1 MRIIRSAVGIFLVML
16 LCLSHSAFAA
26 TDIYQLGDSMED
38 FTVTTYDDQTITLSE
53 VLKEKDMVLINI
65 WATWCGPC
73 RSEFPYME
81 QAYKP
86 YQDRIEIIALS
97 SEPTD
102 TKDVL
107 TAFANEMG
115 LTFKVGQDTP
125 DLAAKFGVTGIPTSV
140 IIDRNGTICYIES
153 GAITSADIFARL
165 FDAFVGEE
173 YSESVLLK
181 DIPPMKPT
189 VIPSSEAEL
198 AAALQ
203 VSVAENPSNP
213 YTWPMVVT
221 EKDGRQVVAASN
233 SNISDSTAEVSA
245 RVSAQPGDAIVV
257 TFKTDGEMMSDALSI
272 AVNGQ
277 KVKSFT
283 GSHDWMTYAIPVE
296 AAGDYQLTI
305 AYSKDGS
312 NNIGEDCV
320 WIDSIEVVS
329 GEAAQTLLE
338 ANPSYPVGDA
348 NSLQAINPAAREII
362 ISDPTGLLAAYFGDD
377 CRYFI
382 INDDTAQ
389 FHASISSDIDPE
401 VAFLYSNYDRSLTPL
416 SQAMTTT
423 GFVVESGIDSMATT
437 GYEYTN
443 LVIYPDMTSYP
454 VATAMFFRDEANV
467 DSFVKNNL
475 KNYAGAT
482 VGSWSYAEAKG
493 GELPVIDDDGLSDYT
508 LRCVDQN
515 GVPVAGVMLQVCDE
529 TTCQVFI
536 TDAEGLCA
544 FSLAPYAWEVHILRA
559 PNSYAADSTD
569 VVLAPVQGGELLFTL
584 TKE

>member
-1 MRIIRSAVGIFLVML
+1 MRRIRSFVVFILMMT
-16 LCLSHSAFAA
+16 LCLGHSAFAV
-26 TDIYQLGDSMED
+26 TGIYQLGDSMED
-38 FTVTTYDDQTITLSE
+38 FTITTYDGQTITLSE
-53 VLKEKDMVLINI
+53 MLKEKDMVLINI

-81 QAYKP
+81 QAYKQ

-107 TAFANEMG
+107 TSFVNEMG

-125 DLAAKFGVTGIPTSV
+125 NLAAKFGVTGIPTSV

-153 GAITSADIFARL
+153 GAITSADVFNRL

-173 YSESVLLK
+173 YSESVLLT
-181 DIPPMKPT
+181 DIPPMKPNVT
-189 VIPSSEAEL
+189 PSAETEL
-198 AAALQ
+198 GAAMQ
-203 VSVAENPSNP
+203 VSVAENPINP
-213 YTWPMVVT
+213 YTWPMLVT
-221 EKDGRQVVAASN
+221 EKDGRQVAAASN
-233 SNISDSTAEVSA
+233 SNISDSTAEVSTH
-245 RVSAQPGDAIVV
+245 VSAQPDDAIVV
-257 TFKTDGEMMSDALSI
+257 TFKTDTEIMSDVLSI
-272 AVNGQ
+272 SVNGE

-296 AAGDYQLTI
+296 VTGDYQVTI
-305 AYSKDGS
+305 AYSKDGT
-312 NNIGEDCV
+312 NNVGEDCV

-329 GEAAQTLLE
+329 GEAAQTALE
-338 ANPSYPVGDA
+338 ANPSYPIGDA
-348 NSLQAINPAAREII
+348 NALQAINSAAREII

-382 INDDTAQ
+382 INEDTAQ
-389 FHASISSDIDPE
+389 FRASITAEIDPE
-401 VAFLYSNYDRSLTPL
+401 VAFLYSNYDRTLTPL
-416 SQAMTTT
+416 SHALSTT
-423 GFVVESGIDSMATT
+423 GFVVESGIDSLATT
-437 GYEYTN
+437 GYEFTN

-475 KNYAGAT
+475 KNSAGAT
-482 VGSWSYAEAKG
+482 VGSWSYADTNTSV
-493 GELPVIDDDGLSDYT
+493 LPVRDDDVLSDYT
-508 LRCVDQN
+508 LKCVDQN
-515 GVPVAGVMLQVCDE
+515 GAPVAGVMLQVCDE

-536 TDAEGLCA
+536 TDADGLCT
-544 FSLAPYAWEVHILRA
+544 FTLAPYAWEVHILRA
-559 PNSYAADSTD
+559 PSGYAADSTA